1 LNKLRHFAWT
11 CMAALLVAGGLGCAD
26 HGPVDIFSRELFN
39 KTIAPAQ
46 LDFAASAPITAT
58 AGAFNSYQSVDISLI
73 NDGASSTYGPLVVIF
88 TCADPLMH
96 LVPVAAG
103 GPVMAFGANS
113 TGKEVRASTAF
124 IPLDGGYQ
132 YNGENIET
140 LSSTSFQ
147 FYYGNG
153 PGTLVPGTLYT
164 PIIFINIKDAI
175 GNTWN
180 TQYPQYIQ
188 N

>member
-1 LNKLRHFAWT
+1 LNKWRHFAWT
-11 CMAALLVAGGLGCAD
+11 CIIALIVAGSFGCAD

-39 KTIAPAQ
+39 KSISPAQ
-46 LDFAASAPITAT
+46 LDFAAAAPITA
-58 AGAFNSYQSVDISLI
+58 GASTVSSYQSVDISLI

-96 LVPVAAG
+96 LVPVASG

-132 YNGENIET
+132 YNGQNIET
-140 LSSTSFQ
+140 LTSTSFQ
-147 FYYGNG
+147 FYYNG
-153 PGTLVPGTLYT
+153 VPGTFYT
-164 PIIFINIKDAI
+164 VPIFMNIKDAI

-180 TQYPQYIQ
+180 TQYLQYIQ